1 MCMIAGRIRSLLGAC
16 SLALCAQVAP
26 AGSADAQGT
35 DKPKDA
41 YPIRP
46 IRLIVPFTTG
56 GTADIVARAVA
67 QSYAVQLGQPLVV
80 DNRAGSGGVIGTET
94 AAAAAKDGYTL
105 MVGNIST
112 MAVSPALYPRLRY
125 DPVRDFTAVSLI
137 ASAPFVMVVPA
148 SLAARS
154 VNEFVVLA
162 RSPTRRLNYASTGIG
177 SPGHLAAALLSSSTG
192 ISMQH
197 VPYKGIGPAL
207 VDLFS
212 GEVHML
218 FLGIGPTQSQIK
230 AGKLRALG
238 VSGASRS
245 PLMPELPSISESGI
259 PGFDVTGW
267 YGLFVPSGT
276 PAAIVGQINAAQA
289 RTGASLE
296 MKKQFA
302 ALGVEL
308 LATSRQQFTSF
319 MSAEAAKWARVVKD
333 AGIRPE

>member
-1 MCMIAGRIRSLLGAC
+1 MRVGRIRSVLGTC
-16 SLALCAQVAP
+16 GFALVAHFAP
-26 AGSADAQGT
+26 AAYALAQGT
-35 DKPKDA
+35 EKPKEA

-56 GTADIVARAVA
+56 GTADIVARAIA
-67 QSYAVQLGQPLVV
+67 QSYSAQLGQPLVV

-94 AAAAAKDGYTL
+94 AAAAARDGYTL

-112 MAVSPALYPRLRY
+112 MAVSPALYAKLRY

-137 ASAPFVMVVPA
+137 ASAPFVMVVPV

-154 VNEFVVLA
+154 VSEFVALA

-230 AGKLRALG
+230 AGKLRALA
-238 VSGASRS
+238 VSGAARS
-245 PLMPELPSISESGI
+245 PLMPELPSIAESGI
-259 PGFDVTGW
+259 AGFDVTGW

-276 PAAIVGQINAAQA
+276 PAAIVDHLNAAQA
-289 RTGASLE
+289 RAGASPE

-308 LATSRQQFTSF
+308 LATTRTQFTSF
-319 MSAEAAKWARVVKD
+319 MHTEAAKWARVVKD